1 MCAWQIQLRMIR
13 TGKIYLFLAAIF
25 AIGAATAFAGTS
37 KNEPVSAQNLHLDN
51 IVPTQTNGPVCI
63 VGRRFYNTPSQAF
76 AEARDGDRIEVQAG
90 TYHDV
95 GVLKANHVTVV
106 GVNGRPRI
114 DGQSKIADG
123 HGLWVIYGNN
133 TTLDNFEMLHEDNGK
148 RGEAAWDQ
156 AAVYLVGNNLTLRHL
171 YIHDNMQ
178 GFFNA
183 TRAGSSCELAIEN
196 SIFALNGDGGGHS
209 HNIYVNHN
217 ITKLT
222 MRGVWSRDC
231 RGGHILKVRAFES
244 DIQGCLFTD
253 PHGISLNWFL
263 DFPDGGRHKFAG
275 NIVEHNNRSSG
286 SVLIAYGEEG
296 LLNPAP
302 HEMLSAQNTFIND
315 GNGTFFKIQHVKA
328 SLQEN
333 IFAGKNAPIEPGN
346 QVVVKEV
353 LSNPAEYN
361 YRVAKPD
368 QGATNF
374 AVFMYESP
382 ANSVSRK
389 DTSFGAYTPNFRPN
403 NN

>member
-1 MCAWQIQLRMIR
+1 MN
-13 TGKIYLFLAAIF
+13 KSLFNPVMATVALITILATNDLIA
-25 AIGAATAFAGTS
+25 
-37 KNEPVSAQNLHLDN
+37 
-51 IVPTQTNGPVCI
+51 QTNGPVCI
-63 VGRRFYNTPSQAF
+63 VGRGFYNTPSQAF
-76 AEARDGDRIEVQAG
+76 ANARDGDRIEIQAG

-95 GVLKANHVTVV
+95 GVLKANNVTVV
-106 GVNGRPRI
+106 GINGRPQI
-114 DGQSKIADG
+114 DGQSKIADDRG
-123 HGLWVIYGNN
+123 IWVIYGNN

-183 TRAGSSCELAIEN
+183 TRAGSQCNLTIEN

-217 ITKLT
+217 ITILT

-253 PHGISLNWFL
+253 PTGISLNWFL

-275 NIVEHNNRSSG
+275 NIVEHDNPNPG

-302 HEMLSAQNTFIND
+302 HTMLIAQNTLIND
-315 GNGTFFKIQHVKA
+315 GNGTFFKIQHLTA
-328 SLQEN
+328 SLREN
-333 IFAGKNAPIEPGN
+333 IFVGLNAPVDTGN
-346 QVVVKEV
+346 QVVAKEA
-353 LSNPAEYN
+353 LANPVEYN
-361 YRVAKPD
+361 YRFAKPD
-368 QGATNF
+368 QGSTNF
-374 AVFMYESP
+374 ADFMYETP
-382 ANSVSRK
+382 ASSVSRK
-389 DTSFGAYTPNFRPN
+389 DLYYGGYAPELRSH
-403 NN
+403 

>member
-1 MCAWQIQLRMIR
+1 MDKSIFNPVTATVALITI
-13 TGKIYLFLAAIF
+13 LATNGLIA
-25 AIGAATAFAGTS
+25 
-37 KNEPVSAQNLHLDN
+37 
-51 IVPTQTNGPVCI
+51 QTNSPVCI
-63 VGRRFYNTPSQAF
+63 VGRGFYSTPSQAF
-76 AEARDGDRIEVQAG
+76 ANAHDGDRIEIQAG
-90 TYHDV
+90 IYHDV

-123 HGLWVIYGNN
+123 RGIWVIYGNN
-133 TTLDNFEMLHEDNGK
+133 TTLENFEMLHEDNGK

-156 AAVYLVGNNLTLRHL
+156 AAVYLVGNNLTLRHMD
-171 YIHDNMQ
+171 IHDNMQ

-183 TRAGSSCELAIEN
+183 TRAGSSCDLSIEN

-253 PHGISLNWFL
+253 PTGISLNWFL

-275 NIVEHNNRSSG
+275 NIVEHDNPNSG

-302 HEMLSAQNTFIND
+302 HEMLIAQNTFIND
-315 GNGTFFKIQHVKA
+315 GNGTFFKIQHLTA
-328 SLQEN
+328 NLREN
-333 IFAGKNAPIEPGN
+333 VFVGRNAPVDSGN
-346 QVVVKEV
+346 QVVAKEA
-353 LSNPAEYN
+353 LANPAEYD
-361 YRVAKPD
+361 YRVAKPEE
-368 QGATNF
+368 GATNYAAF
-374 AVFMYESP
+374 SYTPP
-382 ANSVSRK
+382 ANSVGRTDASY
-389 DTSFGAYTPNFRPN
+389 GAYAPDFRLDKN
-403 NN
+403 